1 MKFSIRQTLWGSIQF
16 YKTHFKSFWKQ
27 FWFPMSLAFL
37 QTLAMPS
44 ATEYL
49 HQKTINLGEF
59 LVFSSLAFIPSWLI
73 IRSLIPFLKGVSFSS
88 FWGRPFD
95 KKDWQYFLRSI
106 VFCLIIGVIA
116 VLLILPIIGCA
127 VFIGIHSTQYGASI
141 ESIKFFASGAGAVV
155 GIAFLMILPRLI
167 FYPFSIY
174 SDHPLTLKASW
185 NLLDKNVLKFGFS
198 FLIFSIALGSLPMV
212 LIKLDYIPIYYVL
225 TFFLFLSHPLWY
237 IFFTSVFLT
246 LSGKS
251 YNVNKNPSPKP
262 NTSGTKTFM
271 IVVTGAILVGL
282 ILWAF
287 DKGTQTTLS
296 VSKKN
301 PDPIKERAKPHE
313 REPLFFKDRAKFFK
327 ANEAFEKGTEEGQKI
342 AKTLFEELANDETA
356 SPDIR
361 DASNVVTL
369 TFKIDESGFTQEIY
383 EKTKKLLENGHLK
396 GEWLGTCSFY
406 FIKSGILW
414 YGYIEDFDGQAF
426 RKILIDA
433 LTNANH
439 REWEALLPVYRGF
452 LDLWGIGLEKPDF
465 FSARKIFE
473 DILNNSTSPKHTR
486 QLAEFFLAS
495 IDFREGN
502 VTKDNIHHLESV
514 YEKNLQN
521 QQIPL
526 LDQGTLKLHLAY
538 MKEMSL
544 ENKEADPDKARELY
558 LSLINEN
565 IQDSVYVSALLD
577 LADLERHAP
586 GRDDADFSA
595 VKYYASKALE
605 SPEEYISETRK
616 AQAHYFLGLS
626 NTFGI
631 NPNIEDAYRH
641 FEEAIKLPV
650 QERTS
655 EFPLMSYYFLGMIEL
670 KEHTDQKDHL
680 KKARR
685 FFNKVLEHKDYLSD
699 DLIQRTK
706 EHLNTIKSIE
716 QKGQNT

>member
-155 GIAFLMILPRLI
+155 GIAFLMILQRLI

-174 SDHPLTLKASW
+174 SDHPLTLKESW
-185 NLLDKNVLKFGFS
+185 NLLDKNVLKVVLGLVLMAILGGIPSIFGYFYPYLHS
-198 FLIFSIALGSLPMV
+198 
-212 LIKLDYIPIYYVL
+212 VL
-225 TFFLFLSHPLWY
+225 TIFCLFLWPISY

-251 YNVNKNPSPKP
+251 YNVNKNPSPKLH
-262 NTSGTKTFM
+262 TSGTKTFM

-313 REPLFFKDRAKFFK
+313 RDPLFFKDRAKFFK
-327 ANEAFEKGTEEGQKI
+327 ANEAFEKGTKEGK
-342 AKTLFEELANDETA
+342 KTARALFEELANDETV

-361 DASNVVTL
+361 DASIVAIL
-369 TFKIDESGFTQEIY
+369 PFKIDETDGITPEVY
-383 EKTKKLLENGHLK
+383 EKTKKLLAEGNLK
-396 GEWLGTCSFY
+396 GEWLNTCTAY
-406 FIKSGILW
+406 FIQSGILW
-414 YGYIEDFDGQAF
+414 HGYLDNFDEPAF

-465 FSARKIFE
+465 VSARKIFE

-544 ENKEADPDKARELY
+544 ENKEAHPDKARELY

-586 GRDDADFSA
+586 GRDDADFFA

-670 KEHTDQKDHL
+670 KEHTDQKDHF
-680 KKARR
+680 KKAQK

-706 EHLNTIKSIE
+706 EHLNTIKSLE